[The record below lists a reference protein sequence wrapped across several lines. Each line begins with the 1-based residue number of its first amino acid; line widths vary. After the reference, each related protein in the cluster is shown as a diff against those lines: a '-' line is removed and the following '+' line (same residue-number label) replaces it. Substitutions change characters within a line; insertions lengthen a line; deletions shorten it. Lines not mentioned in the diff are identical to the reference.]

1 MAKMLPRC
9 KVSDLQ
15 LSYFAQVDSPETNFP
30 QITEPGGVPQSAVS
44 RSRVSCV
51 INASEAPST
60 STSMLVQLKYPR
72 IASSQRAAE
81 VENEKKY

>member
-30 QITEPGGVPQSAVS
+30 QITEPGGIPQSA
-44 RSRVSCV
+44 RLDQEFRV
-51 INASEAPST
+51 
-60 STSMLVQLKYPR
+60 R
-72 IASSQRAAE
+72 
-81 VENEKKY
+81 